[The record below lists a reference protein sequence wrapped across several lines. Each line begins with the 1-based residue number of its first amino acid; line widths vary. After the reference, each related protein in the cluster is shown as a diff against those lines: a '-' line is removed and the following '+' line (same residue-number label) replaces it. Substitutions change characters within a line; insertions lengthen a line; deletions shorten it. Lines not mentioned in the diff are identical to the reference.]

1 MDKIILSNMR
11 FRSHSGVLEEEK
23 RDGQDF
29 VVSLELELENIPACR
44 TDNIYD
50 TVDYGAVFQMVR
62 DYLETTGCNL
72 IEYMA
77 ENIIIRVFQ
86 KYSSIERITCEI
98 KKPNAPIDGDFDYMG
113 VVITRER
120 DEMES
125 FL

>member
-1 MDKIILSNMR
+1 VDKIILSNMR

-29 VVSLELELENIPACR
+29 VVSLELEMENIPACR

-62 DYLETTGCNL
+62 DYLETTVCNL

-98 KKPNAPIDGDFDYMG
+98 KKPNAPINGDFDYMG

-120 DEMES
+120 DEMEN

>member
-1 MDKIILSNMR
+1 MR

-29 VVSLELELENIPACR
+29 VVSLELEMENIPACR

-62 DYLETTGCNL
+62 DYLETTVCNL

-98 KKPNAPIDGDFDYMG
+98 KKPNAPINGDFDYMG

-120 DEMES
+120 DEMEN

>member
-29 VVSLELELENIPACR
+29 VVSLELEMENIPACR

-62 DYLETTGCNL
+62 DYLETTVCNL

-98 KKPNAPIDGDFDYMG
+98 KKPNAPINGDFDYMG

-120 DEMES
+120 DEMEN
-125 FL
+125 LL

>member
-29 VVSLELELENIPACR
+29 VVSLELEMENIPACR

-62 DYLETTGCNL
+62 DYLETTVCNL

-98 KKPNAPIDGDFDYMG
+98 KKPNAPINGDFDYMG

-120 DEMES
+120 DEMEN